1 MSNNLQEN
9 KATPMPP
16 RENISARD
24 GRKTSLPCMTREEG
38 RAMMA
43 EYKEDVNR
51 FMAYAEEINLFS
63 KFRLPSTTQVPH
75 LEDSEKKSKATGLE

>member
-1 MSNNLQEN
+1 MSNNLQET

-43 EYKEDVNR
+43 EYEEAANR
-51 FMAYAEEINLFS
+51 VMAYMEENNLFPR
-63 KFRLPSTTQVPH
+63 FRLPVRNR
-75 LEDSEKKSKATGLE
+75 EEKSHETID

>member
-38 RAMMA
+38 RTMMA
-43 EYKEDVNR
+43 EYEEAANR
-51 FMAYAEEINLFS
+51 VMAYMEENKLFPR
-63 KFRLPSTTQVPH
+63 FRLPVRNR
-75 LEDSEKKSKATGLE
+75 EEKSHETID